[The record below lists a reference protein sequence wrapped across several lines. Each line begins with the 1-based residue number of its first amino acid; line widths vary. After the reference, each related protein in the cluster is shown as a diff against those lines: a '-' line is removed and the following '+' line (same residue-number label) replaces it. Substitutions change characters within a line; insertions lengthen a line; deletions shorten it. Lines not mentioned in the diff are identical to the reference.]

1 MGQRQK
7 VEELS
12 KGAFPPV
19 CELEVP
25 FSQESQKWVQEPT
38 VFILQDRPLWPEIM
52 VSVERGL
59 TD

>member
-25 FSQESQKWVQEPT
+25 FSQESRKWVQEPDCLHCPGQAD
-38 VFILQDRPLWPEIM
+38 VPETM
-52 VSVERGL
+52 VSVEKM
-59 TD
+59 